1 MRTVLTKPSF
11 VAPMLPS
18 LVLDAP
24 AGDDWIH
31 EIKFDGYRTLL
42 VVGGG
47 QSRAFTRNGYDWSDS
62 YQPIVDEAA
71 KLRCQ
76 SAVLDGEIISS
87 GGVDEAAFH
96 GIKRAISR
104 GGRDLVFVA
113 FDLVFLDG
121 KDFRTSPLDERRE
134 LLRRL
139 LPKRPKSRLQ
149 FSEAIVGDG
158 AAVFAEADRMGLEG
172 IVSKRRES
180 RYRSGRSD
188 QWRKIKSWT
197 ESRFVLVGTEL
208 DSRSGAPIAILAR
221 EDGGALRYAGGAF
234 FALKGP
240 NRERLRHRLERLAS
254 DRSPIPSLKRRD
266 ARWLV
271 PEVTVVVRHLKG
283 AGAVRHATVKAI
295 AE

>member
-1 MRTVLTKPSF
+1 MTV
-11 VAPMLPS
+11 
-18 LVLDAP
+18 
-24 AGDDWIH
+24 
-31 EIKFDGYRTLL
+31 
-42 VVGGG
+42 
-47 QSRAFTRNGYDWSDS
+47 Q
-62 YQPIVDEAA
+62 Q
-71 KLRCQ
+71 
-76 SAVLDGEIISS
+76 
-87 GGVDEAAFH
+87 
-96 GIKRAISR
+96 
-104 GGRDLVFVA
+104 
-113 FDLVFLDG
+113 
-121 KDFRTSPLDERRE
+121 
-134 LLRRL
+134 
-139 LPKRPKSRLQ
+139 
-149 FSEAIVGDG
+149 
-158 AAVFAEADRMGLEG
+158 VFAEADRMGLEG

-221 EDGGALRYAGGAF
+221 EDEGALRYAGGAF

>member
-1 MRTVLTKPSF
+1 MTLVDMGATLVESSGTQGEPAFPLSPRLGFRASQPYLGRVRTVLTKPSF

-24 AGDDWIH
+24 AGDEWIH

-47 QSRAFTRNGYDWSDS
+47 QARAFTRNGYDWSDS

-134 LLRRL
+134 QLRRTL
-139 LPKRPKSRLQ
+139 
-149 FSEAIVGDG
+149 
-158 AAVFAEADRMGLEG
+158 AEAAQ
-172 IVSKRRES
+172 V
-180 RYRSGRSD
+180 
-188 QWRKIKSWT
+188 
-197 ESRFVLVGTEL
+197 
-208 DSRSGAPIAILAR
+208 APPVQR
-221 EDGGALRYAGGAF
+221 GDCG
-234 FALKGP
+234 
-240 NRERLRHRLERLAS
+240 
-254 DRSPIPSLKRRD
+254 
-266 ARWLV
+266 
-271 PEVTVVVRHLKG
+271 
-283 AGAVRHATVKAI
+283 
-295 AE
+295 